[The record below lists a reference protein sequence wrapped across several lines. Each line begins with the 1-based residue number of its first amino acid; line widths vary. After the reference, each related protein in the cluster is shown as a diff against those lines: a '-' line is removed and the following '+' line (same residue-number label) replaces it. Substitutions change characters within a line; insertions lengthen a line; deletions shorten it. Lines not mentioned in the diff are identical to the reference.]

1 MMRKY
6 KQILDKLIKEADPES
21 WVTVKVAHVDAIQT
35 IINGLQKEKSMHNV
49 TRKRLDLPAYG
60 KLVIHRDTKNLK
72 VSFKL
77 TNSGAAL

>member
-1 MMRKY
+1 MRKY
-6 KQILDKLIKEADPES
+6 KQILDKLKEADPES
-21 WVTVKVAHVDAIQT
+21 WVTVTVRDAGAIQT
-35 IINGLQKEKSMHNV
+35 IINGLQKEKSLLNV

-60 KLVIHRDTKNLK
+60 KLVIHRDIKNLK